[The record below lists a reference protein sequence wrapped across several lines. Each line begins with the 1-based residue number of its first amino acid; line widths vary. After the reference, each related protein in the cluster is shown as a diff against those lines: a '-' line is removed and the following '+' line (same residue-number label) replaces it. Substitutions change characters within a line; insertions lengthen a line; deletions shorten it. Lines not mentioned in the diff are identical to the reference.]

1 MEHQEGQPAM
11 IQYYDDNSKI
21 KTITA
26 IGTRNGVGKDCYSIV
41 STSDEFI
48 INDAIYI
55 SKYERQ
61 WSLLYLGRRD

>member
-1 MEHQEGQPAM
+1 MEHQEGQPVM

-26 IGTRNGVGKDCYSIV
+26 IGTRNGVKKRLLQYSI
-41 STSDEFI
+41 TSDEFI

-55 SKYERQ
+55 SKYERRCDG
-61 WSLLYLGRRD
+61 LFYI